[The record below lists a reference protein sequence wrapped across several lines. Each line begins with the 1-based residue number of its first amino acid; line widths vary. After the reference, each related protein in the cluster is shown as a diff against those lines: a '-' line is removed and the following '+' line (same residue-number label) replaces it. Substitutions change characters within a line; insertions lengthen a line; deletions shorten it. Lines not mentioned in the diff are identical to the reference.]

1 MMSDQNEKTIDV
13 VGRTRAEYQSVA
25 ERIERRKVVL
35 AGWLKN
41 GVPAGKHRSLPGS
54 LRTARDWE
62 DPDLGISR
70 IGSPNEFTQN
80 HPLYGKDVRE
90 IARLLT
96 ELRRRAGTL
105 QHGGAKQRPATTAN
119 FDKKEADRQLKKA
132 VSQWHAERHARLSE
146 QKRAEAAEMRAKVV
160 LEENA
165 ELRRKLAAYQGP
177 TIVK

>member
-1 MMSDQNEKTIDV
+1 MSDQNEKTIDL

-25 ERIERRKVVL
+25 ERIERRKTVL

-41 GVPAGKHRSLPGS
+41 GVPAGKHRSLPDS

-80 HPLYGKDVRE
+80 HPLYGEDVRE

-96 ELRRRAGTL
+96 ELRRHYGKL
-105 QHGGAKQRPATTAN
+105 QHGGAKPRPTTTAN
-119 FDKKEADRQLKKA
+119 FDKKEAERQLKKA

-146 QKRAEAAEMRAKVV
+146 QKRAEAAELRAKAV

-165 ELRRKLAAYQGP
+165 ELRRKLATYQGP
-177 TIVK
+177 TMVK